1 MPIAGG
7 IFRDQGLNL
16 CLLHWQ
22 ADSYPLYHWGSPC
35 SISFLKSSF
44 SCSFI
49 WNKFLVFS
57 FSLSFF
63 ISMKLG
69 EPVSYFDLEAV
80 SFCGS
85 NLIRSVCSQW
95 LWWETGSDIS
105 MNHVFPQGLLAAI
118 TLVGGG
124 ARDRGLEQS
133 PPESGLLCSMPTPP
147 YCVWAPPQMLEQQ
160 LPGVGVWAGSIP
172 SKGVLPTQHPSPGGE
187 GMLQAAGVG
196 RGLGCGT
203 PGPSRS
209 SAQLHL
215 CCLHKCWQWPPRPP
229 SDGMLG
235 LCWLRSHNCTLP
247 SAAAAPLHLGDLP
260 EGKNG

>member
-124 ARDRGLEQS
+124 ARDRRARAEPSWVKAS
-133 PPESGLLCSMPTPP
+133 PLLHANTSLLC
-147 YCVWAPPQMLEQQ
+147 
-160 LPGVGVWAGSIP
+160 VGS
-172 SKGVLPTQHPSPGGE
+172 SPD
-187 GMLQAAGVG
+187 A
-196 RGLGCGT
+196 R
-203 PGPSRS
+203 
-209 SAQLHL
+209 
-215 CCLHKCWQWPPRPP
+215 
-229 SDGMLG
+229 
-235 LCWLRSHNCTLP
+235 
-247 SAAAAPLHLGDLP
+247 AAASRGGCVSWLYSL
-260 EGKNG
+260 